1 MLSCSTA
8 FYNTLARMS
17 SKTKQNAKYTS
28 EESENLRVNGFKL
41 CRVRAGMTQ
50 DEAAELL
57 GVSRITVYS
66 WERGTYKPSADML
79 LKISEVYRCTI
90 DELLKGEER
99 K

>member
-1 MLSCSTA
+1 MLSK
-8 FYNTLARMS
+8 L
-17 SKTKQNAKYTS
+17 S

-50 DEAAELL
+50 DEAAALL

-99 K
+99 KNA